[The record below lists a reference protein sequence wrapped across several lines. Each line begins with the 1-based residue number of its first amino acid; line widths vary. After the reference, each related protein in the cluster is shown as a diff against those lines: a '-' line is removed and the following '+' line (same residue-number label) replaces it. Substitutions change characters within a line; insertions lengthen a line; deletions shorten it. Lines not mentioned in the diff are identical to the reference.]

1 MNPPVPYRGKEPYIF
16 ISYSHKDSRKVW
28 PVIEQMQA
36 DGYRVWYDEG
46 IDPGTEWDE
55 NIAAHVTGC
64 DYFIAFISK
73 NYINSENCKDELN
86 FSRDLNKKQ
95 LLIYLEDV
103 DLPDGMDLR
112 LGRVQRV
119 TRNGKGDFYQRLY
132 DAEGISSFTSGV
144 KLDRPA
150 KKKLSPLLFILPLV
164 AIAAVA
170 MFLFKP
176 AADEPTTAAPAE
188 VITTADP
195 DAPPVL
201 DKHMIFSKNN
211 VSLTVQDMYLD
222 EEGALILDMMAKN
235 DNSQDVQLSFH
246 LTYINDVQCFPEMFQ
261 TVPASS
267 EANVQIRWRP
277 ETFDEYNVG
286 QINNPLDVTK
296 IEASIVMEGFTDSHY
311 FTYYPYG
318 EENHPPMEYVPDD
331 DDIMLID
338 NEYYMAVI
346 TDHFYDEND
355 RWVADVI
362 SYNKTDRMVNGVVNF
377 ESTNGYNYGFCLS
390 EDLRAYN
397 MVRSRFFLDEWQVT
411 DLDKVRQLDVVC
423 NVRDSET
430 NDLLLHESLTV
441 YPEGDSELTFEP
453 RVLDSDDRII
463 FESEDV
469 VVAIIDQF
477 ERNEYNYAFR
487 FYCYNKS
494 DKTIRFVLDNYYH
507 NDELIAESGW
517 NLAYLQPGEQAF
529 DTQYI
534 HHQDAGTTSSADF
547 ELIIT
552 DAENYS
558 TTGNEYELYRK
569 NIHLDFSR

>member
-1 MNPPVPYRGKEPYIF
+1 MNPPVPYRGNEPYIF

-144 KLDRPA
+144 KLERPA
-150 KKKLSPLLFILPLV
+150 KKKLSPLLFILPLI
-164 AIAAVA
+164 AIAAAA

-188 VITTADP
+188 VVTTADP

-201 DKHMIFSKNN
+201 DKRMIFSKNN

-235 DNSQDVQLSFH
+235 DNSQDVQLSFL
-246 LTYINDVQCFPEMFQ
+246 LTYINDVRCFPEMFQ
-261 TVPASS
+261 TVPASF

-277 ETFDEYNVG
+277 ETFDEYNVDE
-286 QINNPLDVTK
+286 IDEPTDVRK
-296 IEASIVMEGFTDSHY
+296 IEASITMEGFLDSHY

-318 EENHPPMEYVPDD
+318 EENNIPLEYVPDE
-331 DDIMLID
+331 DDIMLYED
-338 NEYYMAVI
+338 DMFMTTM
-346 TDHFYDEND
+346 TDHFYDERG
-355 RWVADVI
+355 RWVAEIV
-362 SYNKTDRMVNGVVNF
+362 SHNKTDRMMDVGVSSEN
-377 ESTNGYNYGFCLS
+377 TNGYEYGFYLA
-390 EDLRAYN
+390 EDLREGN
-397 MVRSRFFLDEWQVT
+397 MVRSRVFLDEWQVT
-411 DLDKVRQLDVVC
+411 GADKVRRLEME
-423 NVRDSET
+423 VRLWDTKAHDQILVENFT
-430 NDLLLHESLTV
+430 I
-441 YPEGDSELTFEP
+441 YPEGDEGITFEP
-453 RVLDSDDRII
+453 RVLEDDDRII
-463 FESEDV
+463 LENEDL
-469 VVAIIDQF
+469 VVAIIDEIG
-477 ERNEYNYAFR
+477 ERNYGYDFR
-487 FYCYNKS
+487 IYGYNKS
-494 DKTIRFVLDNYYH
+494 DKALRF
-507 NDELIAESGW
+507 ELCQYKHDGEMIAESGW
-517 NLAYLQPGEQAF
+517 GMAVVDPGEQF
-529 DTQYI
+529 FETLYLDDPDNDQKI
-534 HHQDAGTTSSADF
+534 SVDF
-547 ELIIT
+547 EIVIKDNV
-552 DAENYS
+552 DAAVPR
-558 TTGNEYELYRK
+558 ELYREPY
-569 NIHLDFSR
+569 HLDFSR